1 MGKAPSKPVKTAKSS
16 SVSRDLSGRTECTS
30 VAASTRA
37 PKQRKRR
44 INQDD
49 FIDDYKL
56 CIRDALIKLVR
67 RAVPANKLGRR
78 ECCAVLWEC
87 FRKFQRDVTSLKLA
101 DARLMLNEA
110 IANEKQKFDATAA
123 FCLDTLDAA
132 HLAQNRIAGIAARQK
147 VPPSKSDTTATSTA
161 KQSDNCSM
169 QNDNNNAA
177 SRVCGVAEASKA
189 QNNISADAVPPG
201 SAAATA
207 GQGDRAVAPGG
218 QAAVHGFVLPTQ
230 SPTQMSSDESD
241 ADEKENMAPRG
252 RGGQGA
258 RKGRH
263 PRASTQQVHFDLPP
277 GATHA
282 PRTRSH
288 GERTGIMREEITT
301 ATAPATGPRSASI
314 LAAASSGARR
324 RASSEASGVVRSRP
338 KRRRRATRRYAD

>member
-44 INQDD
+44 TNPDD

-147 VPPSKSDTTATSTA
+147 VPPSKSDTTDRQETHAKTTPIKTA
-161 KQSDNCSM
+161 KSPENTPMQDGKQSESTKRKATPYDKLANSCRKKVAWSFKKHIRTKH
-169 QNDNNNAA
+169 Q
-177 SRVCGVAEASKA
+177 SRQHSRKQIVQCRM
-189 QNNISADAVPPG
+189 ISSV
-201 SAAATA
+201 
-207 GQGDRAVAPGG
+207 DR
-218 QAAVHGFVLPTQ
+218 
-230 SPTQMSSDESD
+230 
-241 ADEKENMAPRG
+241 
-252 RGGQGA
+252 
-258 RKGRH
+258 
-263 PRASTQQVHFDLPP
+263 
-277 GATHA
+277 
-282 PRTRSH
+282 
-288 GERTGIMREEITT
+288 
-301 ATAPATGPRSASI
+301 
-314 LAAASSGARR
+314 
-324 RASSEASGVVRSRP
+324 
-338 KRRRRATRRYAD
+338 

>member
-132 HLAQNRIAGIAARQK
+132 HEAQNRIAARQK
-147 VPPSKSDTTATSTA
+147 YHPANQIQQQPAQPSNQTIARCKTTIT
-161 KQSDNCSM
+161 M
-169 QNDNNNAA
+169 LPL
-177 SRVCGVAEASKA
+177 VCVG
-189 QNNISADAVPPG
+189 
-201 SAAATA
+201 
-207 GQGDRAVAPGG
+207 
-218 QAAVHGFVLPTQ
+218 
-230 SPTQMSSDESD
+230 
-241 ADEKENMAPRG
+241 
-252 RGGQGA
+252 
-258 RKGRH
+258 
-263 PRASTQQVHFDLPP
+263 
-277 GATHA
+277 
-282 PRTRSH
+282 
-288 GERTGIMREEITT
+288 
-301 ATAPATGPRSASI
+301 
-314 LAAASSGARR
+314 
-324 RASSEASGVVRSRP
+324 
-338 KRRRRATRRYAD
+338 